1 MKTESSELLAFFDFD
16 YKHSDFWAALIVC
29 CGGGALALTLAL
41 EHVFN
46 LHPCALCLTQRYFMF
61 LGIFV
66 AILSLTIDSRLG
78 ILPVL
83 SILAFLVGIGFALR
97 HVGLIVGIFDSSSC
111 TAPVDYLL
119 ENDFPANDLFKALS
133 RGSMDC
139 TEGSKAIPFLAI
151 GAFVVFIGMA
161 IQQFRLGPRSVR

>member
-1 MKTESSELLAFFDFD
+1 MNTKANQLLTFFRFD
-16 YKHSDFWAALIVC
+16 HKHSDFWAALIVF

-66 AILSLTIDSRLG
+66 AILSLAVDSRLG
-78 ILPVL
+78 ILPLL
-83 SILAFLVGIGFALR
+83 SILAFLAGIAFALR
-97 HVGLIVGIFDSSSC
+97 HIGLIFEIFDSSSC

-119 ENDFPANDLFKALS
+119 ENEFPFQHIFKALS
-133 RGSMDC
+133 RGSIDC
-139 TEGSKAIPFLAI
+139 TEGSKAIPFLALA
-151 GAFVVFIGMA
+151 AFIVFIGLA

>member
-1 MKTESSELLAFFDFD
+1 MNTKANQLLNFFKFD
-16 YKHSDFWAALIVC
+16 YKHSDFWAALIVF

-66 AILSLTIDSRLG
+66 AILSLAVDSRLG
-78 ILPVL
+78 ILPLL
-83 SILAFLVGIGFALR
+83 SILAFLAGIAFALR
-97 HVGLIVGIFDSSSC
+97 HIGLIFEIFDTSSC

-119 ENDFPANDLFKALS
+119 ANDFPFQDLFKALS
-133 RGSMDC
+133 RGSIDC
-139 TEGSKAIPFLAI
+139 TDGSKAIPFLALV
-151 GAFVVFIGMA
+151 AFIVFIGLA